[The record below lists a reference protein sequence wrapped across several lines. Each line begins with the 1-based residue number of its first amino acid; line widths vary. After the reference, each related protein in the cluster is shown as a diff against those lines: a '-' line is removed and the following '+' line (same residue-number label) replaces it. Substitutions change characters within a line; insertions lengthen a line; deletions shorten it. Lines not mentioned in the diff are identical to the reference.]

1 MCRNNFFQYI
11 TSFAFFVWLCSL
23 EYEIQTNE
31 KKKNTTKQTKNIH
44 KNPAKIYKEKLDIT
58 LTVSKC
64 TKYKVIFRWV

>member
-1 MCRNNFFQYI
+1 MCRNIFFQYI

-23 EYEIQTNE
+23 EYVIQTNE
-31 KKKNTTKQTKNIH
+31 KKKTTKQTKNIH

-64 TKYKVIFRWV
+64 TKYKVIFWWV